1 MLAFKK
7 KDKNLQP
14 WIPVHEF
21 PTIII
26 VVVEPL
32 YLQYCKGLPLLTS
45 ISENNCSNEESGKKM
60 ETFLKHDV
68 TSEWR
73 HIIWGLWLS
82 YHVQYQFSITKTNTL
97 SLGFLYMNHSY
108 IYWIGL
114 PSIIALNKWNSC
126 SNQENREEDKSQAAI
141 LNSMICHFPPAFDS
155 HNTFKFWSPLTAKL
169 FPLIIG
175 QALRLSK
182 YKKL

>member
-1 MLAFKK
+1 MEIKWDWVWNHWNINRVTRLKTCHIMLAFKK

-73 HIIWGLWLS
+73 HIIWGMWLS
-82 YHVQYQFSITKTNTL
+82 YHVQYSGAF
-97 SLGFLYMNHSY
+97 G
-108 IYWIGL
+108 YWIY
-114 PSIIALNKWNSC
+114 
-126 SNQENREEDKSQAAI
+126 
-141 LNSMICHFPPAFDS
+141 
-155 HNTFKFWSPLTAKL
+155 
-169 FPLIIG
+169 FPLIF
-175 QALRLSK
+175 
-182 YKKL
+182 YND

>member
-1 MLAFKK
+1 MRLSVKSLKCKQSHETEDHVIMLAFSN

-73 HIIWGLWLS
+73 HII
-82 YHVQYQFSITKTNTL
+82 
-97 SLGFLYMNHSY
+97 
-108 IYWIGL
+108 
-114 PSIIALNKWNSC
+114 
-126 SNQENREEDKSQAAI
+126 
-141 LNSMICHFPPAFDS
+141 
-155 HNTFKFWSPLTAKL
+155 
-169 FPLIIG
+169 
-175 QALRLSK
+175 
-182 YKKL
+182 